1 MNTGMSLTIQAD
13 DNGALVLPPAVLGR
27 VEPGA
32 RFSVEPHGNLFILRR
47 ERDDA
52 DRWWASTAPAQRVRW
67 LDEWIRGLPASP
79 ALPPEA
85 TGRDSMYE

>member
-1 MNTGMSLTIQAD
+1 MGRTIQAD
-13 DNGALVLPPAVLGR
+13 DNGALVIPAAMLGR

-52 DRWWASTAPAQRVRW
+52 DLWWASTAPAQRVAW
-67 LDEWIRGLPASP
+67 LDEWVRNLPASP
-79 ALPPEA
+79 ALPPDA
-85 TGRDSMYE
+85 TRRDSMYE

>member
-1 MNTGMSLTIQAD
+1 MSHTIQAGD
-13 DNGALVLPPAVLGR
+13 DGALVLPAAMLGR

-32 RFSVEPHGNLFILRR
+32 KFSVEPHGDLFILRR
-47 ERDDA
+47 EGDDA
-52 DRWWASTAPAQRVRW
+52 DRWWASTAPAQRVAW